1 MVWVFSSIISQVLLL
16 CFIFYFL
23 LPGFVSPPFFLLICV
38 PVLLLHPFL
47 LLFWTKAHPF
57 GVPLSLV
64 GRAGG
69 PIPEALSLLQSLPL
83 SLILLPITSSAI
95 LSKSH
100 ERPKKYKKK
109 KKALIDIENIM
120 NVCERIWTIW
130 GHSDADTQGHIH
142 HITIS
147 HAVMHLLL
155 HFLLKVVWH

>member
-100 ERPKKYKKK
+100 ERPKKYQKKK
-109 KKALIDIENIM
+109 KGTSIDACLPSPASDSTFSVLCNRNDLLFAHLI
-120 NVCERIWTIW
+120 
-130 GHSDADTQGHIH
+130 AP
-142 HITIS
+142 S
-147 HAVMHLLL
+147 H
-155 HFLLKVVWH
+155 W